1 MCFSK
6 SGDVCCQKTKVSKEI
21 VPKVFPD
28 KIYKSVQPKGVDATG
43 MTCEC
48 GVFGAIAC
56 GDYPTQVGVLNVLN
70 AKDRENIVLT
80 LLEFV
85 FF

>member
-1 MCFSK
+1 M
-6 SGDVCCQKTKVSKEI
+6 

-28 KIYKSVQPKGVDATG
+28 KIYKSEQPKGVDATG

-56 GDYPTQVGVLNVLN
+56 GDYPTQVGYKYYFYFKLS
-70 AKDRENIVLT
+70 RGMQ
-80 LLEFV
+80 
-85 FF
+85 